1 MGRAA
6 RERAAGNRARAALGL
21 VAAALVTLLAP
32 APAEAADCL
41 QADPPPPSAAP
52 TPLRFGITPQIAG
65 SAGPSQG
72 EAVPEDPAKTVA
84 ALHRLEPNRRTLVLR
99 LNRLFWSD
107 GREGIERFAERVDAY
122 AAEGF
127 SSEVQ
132 IRYHP
137 PEGQEGDID
146 AWETFVRD
154 AVRELASRPAVVALS
169 ITNEANF
176 PASPNT
182 SDGAYEGVIDA
193 MIRGI
198 VAAREEATALGRPEL
213 PLGFSVMWRWEPQS
227 DQEFWEEV
235 GRKATPEFRRA
246 LDYVGVQV
254 YPGLVW
260 PPAPLP
266 GRSAGDETVE
276 ALTLLRE
283 CYMPKAGLGDDID
296 LWVSENGYATNLGRT
311 ETQQVV
317 DLRST
322 VQDVHRWS
330 GTLGVTDYRY
340 FNLRDNRSN
349 GTDLFDAVGLLRDD
363 YSEKPAFAT
372 YRQLVHKLGAP

>member
-1 MGRAA
+1 VT
-6 RERAAGNRARAALGL
+6 RARATLT
-21 VAAALVTLLAP
+21 LVTVSFVALLAP
-32 APAEAADCL
+32 AAAESADCL
-41 QADPPPPSAAP
+41 EADPPPPSAAP
-52 TPLRFGITPQIAG
+52 TPLGFGITPQIAG

-72 EAVPEDPAKTVA
+72 DAVPEDPAKTLA
-84 ALHRLEPNRRTLVLR
+84 ALHRLEPNKRSLVLR
-99 LNRLFWSD
+99 LNRLFWAD
-107 GREGIERFAERVDAY
+107 GREGIERFAQRVDAY

-137 PEGQEGDID
+137 PEGQEGNID
-146 AWETFVRD
+146 AWEGFVRD
-154 AVRELASRPAVVALS
+154 AVRELASRPAVTALS
-169 ITNEANF
+169 ITNEANL
-176 PASPNT
+176 PVSPNT

-198 VAAREEATALGRPEL
+198 VAAREEATALGRPGL
-213 PLGFSVMWRWEPQS
+213 PLGFSVMWRWEPES
-227 DQEFWEEV
+227 DEQFWEEI
-235 GRKATPEFRRA
+235 GRKGTPEFRAA
-246 LDYVGVQV
+246 LDYVGLQV

-260 PPAPLP
+260 PPASLP
-266 GRSAGDETVE
+266 GRSAGEETVE

-283 CYMPKAGLGDDID
+283 CYMPKASLGDEVD

-311 ETQQVV
+311 ETQQVA

-322 VQDVHRWS
+322 VDDVHRWS

-349 GTDLFDAVGLLRDD
+349 GTDLFDAVGLRRDD
-363 YSEKPAFAT
+363 DTEKPAFAT